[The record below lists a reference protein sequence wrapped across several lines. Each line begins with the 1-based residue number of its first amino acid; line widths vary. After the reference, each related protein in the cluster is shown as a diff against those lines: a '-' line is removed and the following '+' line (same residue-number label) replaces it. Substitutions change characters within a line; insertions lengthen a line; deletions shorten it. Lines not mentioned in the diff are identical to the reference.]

1 MLNFVFKN
9 FVILF
14 IVLVGSVTTGYFL
27 GHALAGS
34 DKSFDRIMT
43 DVTEYDYV
51 SEVSCKSN
59 SMGLTV
65 NCDDE
70 VYISLVKSDDPLYIG
85 YIYTYKDSIDNHS
98 IIHRL
103 VYCLDSD
110 CNSTV
115 FKGDNNQAAELVNR
129 NQIVGRVVSV
139 KYE

>member
-1 MLNFVFKN
+1 
-9 FVILF
+9 
-14 IVLVGSVTTGYFL
+14 
-27 GHALAGS
+27 
-34 DKSFDRIMT
+34 
-43 DVTEYDYV
+43 
-51 SEVSCKSN
+51 
-59 SMGLTV
+59 MGLTV